1 MTNRLITNP
10 KKDPNFTYRGENP
23 DRLDNLTDAVF
34 GIAITLLI
42 FNLANPNSF
51 GDMVSFTKTL
61 PAFLISIG
69 FLMLVW
75 REHVNFSL
83 LYGLTDSLIITLNIL
98 YIALVIFYVYPLRFW
113 TLFLTNLIF
122 QTDLQLQIQGDQ
134 VPELMMFYGF
144 VAFGLYFTMLLLYIR
159 AFKIRGKLL
168 LNSKEILHTR
178 LQLWRMLIMCG
189 IPILSILVIFLLKD
203 WSSAGASFWGGLTY
217 ILYTPLMIFWVKKYQ
232 SLLQADTDFS
242 IDSDDQLTTK

>member
-1 MTNRLITNP
+1 MTNRLIPTP
-10 KKDPNFTYRGENP
+10 HRDPNFTYRGENP
-23 DRLDNLTDAVF
+23 DRLDSLTDAVF

-75 REHVNFSL
+75 REHVNFSI
-83 LYGLTDSLIITLNIL
+83 LYGLTDSLIIALNIL

-134 VPELMMFYGF
+134 VPELMIFYGF

-159 AFKIRGKLL
+159 AFKIQNKLV

-178 LQLWRMLIMCG
+178 MQLWRMLIMCG
-189 IPILSILVIFLLKD
+189 VPILSIIVIFILKG
-203 WSSAGASFWGGLTY
+203 WSAAGASFWGGLTY
-217 ILYTPLMIFWVKKYQ
+217 ILYTPLMIFWSKKYQ
-232 SLLQADTDFS
+232 SLLSVASDLPT
-242 IDSDDQLTTK
+242 DSDDQFTTK